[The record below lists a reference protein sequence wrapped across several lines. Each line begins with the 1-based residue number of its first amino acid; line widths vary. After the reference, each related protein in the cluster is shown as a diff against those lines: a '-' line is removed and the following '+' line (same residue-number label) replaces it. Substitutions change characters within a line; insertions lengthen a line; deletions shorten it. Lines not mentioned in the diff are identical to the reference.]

1 MLKNGIVPNISE
13 LIEKIPD
20 FSEAMKNSQKFFLF
34 FPHQYASLLEW
45 NGENC
50 KILKNDAMSFL

>member
-13 LIEKIPD
+13 LIEKIPN

-34 FPHQYASLLEW
+34 FPYQYASLLEW
-45 NGENC
+45 DGENC